1 MLSSLRRSARERP
14 ASGFNCL
21 AAHLRFTFASAL
33 ALLALFALLR
43 LGLLLFNRE
52 LIGSTPLASFVEAF
66 GNGLR
71 FDLRVTVYILLPLLL
86 GVLSM
91 RMMAARGLLR
101 LWLSVCASLTI
112 LLGLIE
118 LNFYR
123 EFHQR
128 LNSLVFQYLQE
139 DPATVLSMLWHGFP
153 VLQLLASW
161 GVASAAMYALFGWLE
176 RFHVSPRRELNGA
189 INRLAQDMGGFP
201 HVRTLYRGYAVRGG
215 LIRV

>member
-1 MLSSLRRSARERP
+1 MRFFPRG
-14 ASGFNCL
+14 SGL
-21 AAHLRFTFASAL
+21 AAHLRFILASAV

-71 FDLRVTVYILLPLLL
+71 FDLRVTVYILVPLLL
-86 GVLSM
+86 AVLSS
-91 RMMAARGLLR
+91 RAMAARRLQQ
-101 LWLSVCASLTI
+101 LWLGACASVAI

-128 LNSLVFQYLQE
+128 LNSLV
-139 DPATVLSMLWHGFP
+139 LS
-153 VLQLLASW
+153 
-161 GVASAAMYALFGWLE
+161 
-176 RFHVSPRRELNGA
+176 
-189 INRLAQDMGGFP
+189 
-201 HVRTLYRGYAVRGG
+201 
-215 LIRV
+215 LIHI

>member
-1 MLSSLRRSARERP
+1 MRSFPRD
-14 ASGFNCL
+14 SVL
-21 AAHLRFTFASAL
+21 AAHLRFILASAV

-71 FDLRVTVYILLPLLL
+71 FDLRVTVYILVPLLL
-86 GVLSM
+86 AVLSS
-91 RMMAARGLLR
+91 RAMAARRLQQ
-101 LWLSVCASLTI
+101 LWLGACASVAI

-153 VLQLLASW
+153 VLRLLAAW
-161 GVASAAMYALFGWLE
+161 LAASAALFALFGWLE
-176 RFHVSPRRELNGA
+176 RRTRAAPVS
-189 INRLAQDMGGFP
+189 LA
-201 HVRTLYRGYAVRGG
+201 
-215 LIRV
+215 